1 MDFPLQVCSIIND
14 QQCDTVEQ
22 NQCRD
27 VPEEICEMVAQPQV
41 LEWKR
46 IMSVNL
52 ILFQDCRTVDEN
64 KCNVIEEEYC
74 RDVTRPVCVTRTE
87 LVCDNNIQQQNVNNN
102 NSPQQQTI
110 ANNNNFS
117 PSNVPVTNF
126 DGTGNIGGFG
136 RNAPVTSSRRDDI
149 ETDNSESES
158 DEGKTVEE
166 IFLSTGTFQRGAN
179 GKIKRPRIVPR
190 RFKKNSNSRQDED
203 SQGSEQNGSL
213 EEIFLT
219 TGMFQRGEG
228 DTIQSSNDARVELR
242 RVRRQLS
249 DSTGLGRQLGSNCEA
264 RLMND
269 CEDAIIQQCQIDKR
283 ERCSTVPA
291 VKCEPAGPPQR
302 QCRQV
307 PRQVGELLRLFVFEA
322 QHFISLA
329 GVRPSPDQAVSRH
342 PEAGLHRGD
351 DAEVHCG
358 AQGGLQTGA
367 QAGLHSGM
375 TGLQAYRPQVKD
387 SGNLMHLAL

>member
-1 MDFPLQVCSIIND
+1 M
-14 QQCDTVEQ
+14 
-22 NQCRD
+22 
-27 VPEEICEMVAQPQV
+27 
-41 LEWKR
+41 
-46 IMSVNL
+46 
-52 ILFQDCRTVDEN
+52 DEN

-87 LVCDNNIQQQNVNNN
+87 LVCDNNNPQQQSVNNN
-102 NSPQQQTI
+102 NIPQQQTFD
-110 ANNNNFS
+110 NNNNFS

-136 RNAPVTSSRRDDI
+136 RNGPVTSSRRDDI
-149 ETDNSESES
+149 ESDNSEVHES
-158 DEGKTVEE
+158 DEEKNVEE

-190 RFKKNSNSRQDED
+190 RFKKNSNSRQDEG

-219 TGMFQRGEG
+219 TGMFQRGEADMIKG
-228 DTIQSSNDARVELR
+228 PNDARVELR
-242 RVRRQLS
+242 RARRQLS

-283 ERCSTVPA
+283 ERCSSVPA

-307 PRQVGELLRLFVFEA
+307 LRQVSFCVELFSLLTFYIYMVARCAA
-322 QHFISLA
+322 QFRQSS
-329 GVRPSPDQAVSRH
+329 VETSPGRTAPR
-342 PEAGLHRGD
+342 
-351 DAEVHCG
+351 
-358 AQGGLQTGA
+358 
-367 QAGLHSGM
+367 
-375 TGLQAYRPQVKD
+375 
-387 SGNLMHLAL
+387 

>member
-1 MDFPLQVCSIIND
+1 M
-14 QQCDTVEQ
+14 
-22 NQCRD
+22 
-27 VPEEICEMVAQPQV
+27 
-41 LEWKR
+41 
-46 IMSVNL
+46 
-52 ILFQDCRTVDEN
+52 DEN

-87 LVCDNNIQQQNVNNN
+87 LVCDNNIPQQQSVSNNN
-102 NSPQQQTI
+102 NPQQQTF
-110 ANNNNFS
+110 ANNNNNFS

-126 DGTGNIGGFG
+126 DGTGSIGAFG
-136 RNAPVTSSRRDDI
+136 RNSPVTSSRRDDI
-149 ETDNSESES
+149 ESDNDNSESDS

-166 IFLSTGTFQRGAN
+166 IFLSTGMFQRGAN

-219 TGMFQRGEG
+219 TGMFQRGEA
-228 DTIQSSNDARVELR
+228 DRIQASNGARVELKR
-242 RVRRQLS
+242 ARRQLS

-283 ERCSTVPA
+283 ERCSAVPA

-307 PRQVGELLRLFVFEA
+307 PRQVGELF
-322 QHFISLA
+322 S
-329 GVRPSPDQAVSRH
+329 
-342 PEAGLHRGD
+342 
-351 DAEVHCG
+351 
-358 AQGGLQTGA
+358 
-367 QAGLHSGM
+367 
-375 TGLQAYRPQVKD
+375 
-387 SGNLMHLAL
+387 

>member
-1 MDFPLQVCSIIND
+1 M
-14 QQCDTVEQ
+14 
-22 NQCRD
+22 
-27 VPEEICEMVAQPQV
+27 
-41 LEWKR
+41 
-46 IMSVNL
+46 
-52 ILFQDCRTVDEN
+52 
-64 KCNVIEEEYC
+64 IEEEYC

-87 LVCDNNIQQQNVNNN
+87 LVCDNNSNQQQSNTV
-102 NSPQQQTI
+102 PQQQTFVSNNVPQQQTF
-110 ANNNNFS
+110 ADNNNLN
-117 PSNVPVTNF
+117 PSDLPVSNF
-126 DGTGNIGGFG
+126 DGTGSIGGFG
-136 RNAPVTSSRRDDI
+136 RNSPVTSSRRDDI
-149 ETDNSESES
+149 ESDTNSDSDS
-158 DEGKTVEE
+158 DEEKTVEE

-179 GKIKRPRIVPR
+179 GKIKRPKIVPR

-203 SQGSEQNGSL
+203 SQGNGSL

-219 TGMFQRGEG
+219 TGMFQRGEADAIRG
-228 DTIQSSNDARVELR
+228 TNDGRVELR
-242 RVRRQLS
+242 RARRQLS
-249 DSTGLGRQLGSNCEA
+249 GGQLGNNCEA

-307 PRQVGELLRLFVFEA
+307 PRQVTGAAYIRFPLDTHNVMP
-322 QHFISLA
+322 

-342 PEAGLHRGD
+342 SPPGLHRGH

-367 QAGLHSGM
+367 QAGLHSGIIS
-375 TGLQAYRPQVKD
+375 LCECSV
-387 SGNLMHLAL
+387 NLT